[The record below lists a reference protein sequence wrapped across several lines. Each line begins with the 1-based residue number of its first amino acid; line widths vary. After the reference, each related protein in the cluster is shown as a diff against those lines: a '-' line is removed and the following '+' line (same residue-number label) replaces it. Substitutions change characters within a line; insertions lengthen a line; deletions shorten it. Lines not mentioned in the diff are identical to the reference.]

1 MGRFSKLDFQPE
13 PPAAIAT
20 PDDPWPNMDEHGCM
34 KLGESQFQT
43 GLYEPAL
50 TSYSRALRFNKGLV
64 EAWIGQIRC
73 LICLGEYPEAVTWS
87 DRALEKFFKSPD
99 LLACKGLA
107 LVRGGKPAQGLE
119 YLDGAVEL
127 RAPSAWVWQARGE
140 SLLLTGQDVV
150 NAQRCFL
157 KAQELSPQDWHLEM
171 RIGMSY
177 NAVRKF
183 APARPHLL
191 TAARGAPSNPLALY
205 QLGLMHEGLGEFS
218 LAQGCFQRAQA
229 ARRGY
234 VEAERAAERVSGNNV
249 FAHLWRGLRLRK

>member
-13 PPAAIAT
+13 PPAAALI
-20 PDDPWPNMDEHGCM
+20 PDDPWPNMDEQACM
-34 KLGESQFQT
+34 KLGETQFQT

-50 TSYSRALRFNKGLV
+50 TSYSRALRFNKGLS
-64 EAWIGQIRC
+64 EAWIGQIRS

-107 LVRGGKPAQGLE
+107 LVRGGKPAQGVE

-140 SLLLTGQDVV
+140 SLLLTGREVV
-150 NAQRCFL
+150 NAQRCFM
-157 KAQELSPQDWHLEM
+157 KAQELNPQDWHLEM
-171 RIGMSY
+171 RIGMAY
-177 NAVRKF
+177 NAVRKY
-183 APARPHLL
+183 APARAHLL
-191 TAARGAPSNPLALY
+191 TAARNAQSNPLLLY

-218 LAQGCFQRAQA
+218 LARGCYQRAQA

-234 VEAERAAERVSGNNV
+234 TDAERAAERLSGTGMC
-249 FAHLWRGLRLRK
+249 ARLWRGLRLTR